1 MAKLVD
7 NQIEAMPF
15 LPELVPQLQRVIG
28 GMADPEARDVCEK
41 TLEQVPT
48 FLYLIDEQREYSCAA
63 RARFYTAC
71 PSLRACR

>member
-41 TLEQVPT
+41 TLEQVRT
-48 FLYLIDEQREYSCAA
+48 FLYLIDEQREYSC
-63 RARFYTAC
+63 RTC
-71 PSLRACR
+71 PLLHSTPFSLRACR